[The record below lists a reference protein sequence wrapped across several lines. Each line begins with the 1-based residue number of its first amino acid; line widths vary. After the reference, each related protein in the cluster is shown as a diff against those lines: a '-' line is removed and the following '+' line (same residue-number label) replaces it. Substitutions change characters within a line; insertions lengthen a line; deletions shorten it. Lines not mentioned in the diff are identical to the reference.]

1 MTSRAFRPLAG
12 LLSIMLLAGTPVHAA
27 PVAFREVIQV
37 VGSFHNPAEIRLRS
51 VSQTVNAPI
60 SGLSGSTRADS
71 RVNNVV
77 GESAIAD
84 LSADSLLSGV
94 TLGSDDPPGVQI
106 IDQGTIEGTIC
117 DCGELTVPGGFPKWP
132 LLFLAGI
139 PFIFIN
145 DGDERNPDNTP
156 TPTPT
161 PTPISTP
168 TPPAPQVPEPASL
181 ILFGSG
187 LAAFVAGLRRR
198 RFSGAKA
205 SERRDS

>member
-1 MTSRAFRPLAG
+1 MF
-12 LLSIMLLAGTPVHAA
+12 LAGTPVHGA
-27 PVAFREVIQV
+27 PVAIREVIQV
-37 VGSFHNPAEIRLRS
+37 VGSFHNPAELRLRS

-60 SGLSGSTRADS
+60 SGLSGSTRTDS

-84 LSADSLLSGV
+84 LSTDSLLSGL
-94 TLGSDDPPGVQI
+94 TLGSDDPAGVQI
-106 IDQGTIEGTIC
+106 IDQGTVEGTIC
-117 DCGELTVPGGFPKWP
+117 DCGEVTVPGGFPKWP

-145 DGDERNPDNTP
+145 DCDDCDSDDTP

-161 PTPISTP
+161 PFPTP
-168 TPPAPQVPEPASL
+168 TPPTPQIPEPASL

-198 RFSGAKA
+198 RFLGAKA